1 MGNRQFFP
9 ALTSLFALACCLATL
24 TYLITLNAGIMGTY
38 YPQVLLVY
46 APLLYG
52 INRLFLRKER
62 SMLSITALNGG
73 LWIAL
78 VASIC
83 ILEWDSGIAALVF
96 AAIFT
101 LIATVRAA
109 YLAVEGTQLR
119 GLIVTLDITAL
130 LLVLFTSY
138 LAATEASYLWGLPI
152 AAGFAAGVLGLT
164 ANRMGRPMGVREWGL
179 VGGAFLLITLLVLL
193 LVGVAAAPVGQ
204 GLVTLWTL
212 LVNGVTF
219 VWKLL
224 WQFLLFLSS
233 LIPGGANGEQQAMD
247 QAFVLPEMAAEEPMG
262 QENPVVLVLFV
273 VLLVVMFAALVV
285 WVLRWLSRLRVGGQ
299 RKQAKQGQRGKKR
312 RLSLWAALRRLF
324 SARLRQLR
332 MLRYLRRHRDQPV
345 GLYYILVRRC
355 RMGPWHKRP
364 GETPRE
370 FLTRLHGCAQ
380 EDGALEDALRQLIPL
395 VDQALYAAAPCAAS
409 VPHAALIRR
418 RIGRAVR
425 GQFVRNTTQR
435 LREGLGQLT
444 DQRKTPTA

>member
-1 MGNRQFFP
+1 
-9 ALTSLFALACCLATL
+9 
-24 TYLITLNAGIMGTY
+24 
-38 YPQVLLVY
+38 
-46 APLLYG
+46 
-52 INRLFLRKER
+52 
-62 SMLSITALNGG
+62 MLSITALNGG

-138 LAATEASYLWGLPI
+138 LAATEVSYLWGLPI
-152 AAGFAAGVLGLT
+152 VAGFAAGVLGLT

-233 LIPGGANGEQQAMD
+233 LIPGGRMES
-247 QAFVLPEMAAEEPMG
+247 
-262 QENPVVLVLFV
+262 
-273 VLLVVMFAALVV
+273 
-285 WVLRWLSRLRVGGQ
+285 SRPWT
-299 RKQAKQGQRGKKR
+299 R
-312 RLSLWAALRRLF
+312 RLSCPKWPRR
-324 SARLRQLR
+324 S
-332 MLRYLRRHRDQPV
+332 PW
-345 GLYYILVRRC
+345 VRR
-355 RMGPWHKRP
+355 
-364 GETPRE
+364 
-370 FLTRLHGCAQ
+370 
-380 EDGALEDALRQLIPL
+380 
-395 VDQALYAAAPCAAS
+395 
-409 VPHAALIRR
+409 IRW
-418 RIGRAVR
+418 
-425 GQFVRNTTQR
+425 FWSC
-435 LREGLGQLT
+435 L
-444 DQRKTPTA
+444 